1 MEQISDS
8 GVDGRRRRRSREQV
22 EELVVEFGS
31 SGLKRSEFCRLKGLA
46 LNTLQ
51 RHLVWPKRELKAG
64 NGLVKVELKKG
75 EASGDGV
82 INVWLGGSRRIEVT
96 RNFDSETLRRVVR
109 VLEEN

>member
-22 EELVVEFGS
+22 EELVREFGS
-31 SGLKRSEFCRLKGLA
+31 SGMKRSEFCRLKGLA

-51 RHLVWPKRELKAG
+51 RHLNRPKRELKGG

-75 EASGDGV
+75 EASLDGV
-82 INVWLGGSRRIEVT
+82 INIWVAGSRRIEVS
-96 RNFDSETLRRVVR
+96 RNFDSATLRRVVW